1 MQYIVPQQPL
11 QALAIEILI
20 NNLGDE
26 DVKGNTVVE
35 LQGWKLRIELVN
47 MYVQLRFFSY
57 LNKVSG
63 DFGQNQ
69 WHEFVNDILIAITMQ
84 SQLISKAIYGLLT
97 SPKNEQTNL
106 FFYPD
111 NSKIL
116 ETWISISFEIS
127 TYRY

>member
-26 DVKGNTVVE
+26 DVKGNMVVE

-106 FFYPD
+106 FFYP
-111 NSKIL
+111 
-116 ETWISISFEIS
+116 EQ
-127 TYRY
+127 